1 MNFQATTLKKLLSY
15 VKPYLKYLSVG
26 GICIILSAAIT
37 PLQFAIIKN
46 LIDAASKNFN
56 ILISSSGILFLLVI
70 LSAVLTFGSSYFVVK
85 AGQKTTLD
93 LRNQIY
99 SHLQHLSISFYER
112 RRTGEIMS
120 RVTNDVGGVQALVT
134 QGLIDIVT
142 SLARIAGISGYI
154 IYVNWRLAL
163 ITFIGLPLIG
173 LSFSRYGKRLK
184 KITDNI
190 QSGLADISA
199 SLQETISLVKIVKS
213 FVRESYEIK
222 KFQKINYD
230 FYKEMMRMVKIQSIL
245 YPTVNIINMIGLL
258 LVIWV
263 GYYEMMVGRLST
275 GGFFTFAVAAGSL
288 ASPINHLT
296 RVFNLIPITLTCAE
310 RIFTLLDEE
319 KEVRE
324 AEDAI
329 SLEDI
334 RGEIIFENVTFSYN
348 GQDKVLNDISILAKP
363 GEVIA
368 LVGPSGAGKTTLV
381 NLIPRF
387 YDVQS
392 GRILVDGM
400 DIKKIK
406 LKNLRNFMGIVPQE
420 TILFV
425 GTIRENISYGK
436 LEATDEEIVEAAVMA
451 NAHQFIQDMPE
462 KYGTLVGER
471 GVKLSGG
478 ERQRIAIARA
488 ILKNP
493 RVLILDEATSS
504 LDTISERLVQEALE
518 RLMKKRTTFV
528 IAHRLS
534 TIRGADKILVID
546 DGRIKEFGT
555 HQELYEKRGMYYNLY
570 QTQEIKIN

>member
-1 MNFQATTLKKLLSY
+1 MNFSPATLKRLLSY
-15 VKPYLKYLSVG
+15 VKPYLKYLIVG
-26 GICIILSAAIT
+26 GICIVLSAAIT
-37 PLQFAIIKN
+37 PLQFVIIKN
-46 LIDAASKNFN
+46 LIDAVAKNFN

-70 LSAVLTFGSSYFVVK
+70 LSAILTFGSSYLVTK
-85 AGQKTTLD
+85 TGQKTTLD

-134 QGLIDIVT
+134 HGLIDIVT
-142 SLARIAGISGYI
+142 SLAKIAGISGYI

-163 ITFIGLPLIG
+163 ITFVGLPLIG
-173 LSFSRYGKRLK
+173 MSFSRYGKRLR

-190 QSGLADISA
+190 QSGLANISA
-199 SLQETISLVKIVKS
+199 NLQETISSIKIVKS
-213 FVRESYEIK
+213 FVRESHEIK

-230 FYKEMMRMVKIQSIL
+230 FYKEMMRMIKIQSIL
-245 YPTVNIINMIGLL
+245 YPTVNIVNMLGLL
-258 LVIWV
+258 LVIWI
-263 GYYEMMVGRLST
+263 GYYEMMVGRLSS

-288 ASPINHLT
+288 ASPINNLT

-319 KEVRE
+319 KEAIE

-334 RGEIIFENVTFSYN
+334 KGEIIFENVTFSYN
-348 GQDKVLNDISILAKP
+348 GQDKVLNDISILAKS

-392 GRILVDGM
+392 GRILVDGI

-406 LKNLRNFMGIVPQE
+406 LKNLRDFMGIVPQE
-420 TILFV
+420 TILFA

-436 LEATDEEIVEAAVMA
+436 LEATDEEIVKAAVMA

-493 RVLILDEATSS
+493 KILILDEATSS

-534 TIRGADKILVID
+534 TVRGADKILVID

-555 HQELYEKRGMYYNLY
+555 HHELYEKRGMYYNLY
-570 QTQEIKIN
+570 QTQEIRIN